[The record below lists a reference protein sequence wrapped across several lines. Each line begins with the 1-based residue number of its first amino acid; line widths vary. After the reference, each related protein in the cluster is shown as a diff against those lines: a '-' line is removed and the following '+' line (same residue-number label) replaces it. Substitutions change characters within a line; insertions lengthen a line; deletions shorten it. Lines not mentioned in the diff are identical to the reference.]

1 MHVKNP
7 NSDVFVDMADAR
19 ITAEQRLMELQLEQM
34 DKELK
39 ELRQKRIEY
48 WSAPNQLSSRFHLPE
63 HQQTV
68 DILDLRKKRLQ
79 WTQTRSSLLKPHQC
93 HHAQQLLEE
102 DLRRLKDRMNTVE
115 CMGPLLLKF
124 CSDHS
129 ERIARQKYA
138 YLRRVSNHCRGSE
151 ALDKVSGLLR
161 KRLDALDDEYA
172 ILKEDMLKMNQKLP
186 VALKVIASSKTDPQS
201 VASLEAT
208 SRSKNAPRL
217 DDAEV
222 QLAVSMPLEK
232 SSLQIFLRW
241 MVTEVRLHKKVSR
254 FFAKFQWLVYS
265 QRYDLLRKSK
275 SLVSSGPGAAEGGDH
290 LAQINSSLGVGSGNV
305 RVPTMVT
312 NAERLNSVLDKL
324 KIHLKA
330 YVELD
335 TENAQQ
341 FSYTMKTL
349 LSKLH
354 VIQTADFTFPP
365 YDTTLVG
372 KYMPVPSFG
381 DTEETNRNKT
391 GGIISGIDKAQ
402 IETTFMKP
410 AGWRKD
416 LPFKP
421 QLGISQKEQEAYL
434 MGMRDSDL
442 DHLLRAEA
450 EAILE
455 GDLEVVEKRLSEQI
469 LTHMDRAF
477 AQTDSELGTGKALM
491 GGVKSTSTS
500 GNQGLPADR
509 LAPLYQM
516 RLLQT
521 RQARRRLTGVLNYFR
536 SIERR
541 LCLDAFGFA
550 FPGSKRA
557 DPSVR
562 SERSERTIH
571 EEVNKESSA
580 SLEHASQHTE
590 GFFAKRHES
599 LKSDP
604 NLSVKSV
611 EDVMAYESIQSRD
624 DSYFVDSEDII
635 RVRDASGTQIIY
647 DAVLEDVKTV
657 QDRMMR
663 IGQHYLKLFETKF
676 KEKGVP
682 DRVSLLEDLY
692 QSEATYY
699 ESLKLVVDVY
709 LESYD
714 HCVDRDSQRRMAQTI
729 VDVMARRPLLDL
741 ELPYMVESYSNE
753 TVAVQMEASLLR
765 EMLIAQ
771 MGEERLYRNTIAA
784 RSSSRP
790 KDRLHGF
797 PPELFQPVTHEHLL
811 CDLGTIFPTPGSY
824 GVAILD
830 LYSSLDS
837 LLGFN
842 DVLNAVVN
850 EMVFVHKLKPGSS
863 TAAMRTAILQQG
875 LIEWRLLLEEEDL
888 AEEIRK
894 KSAGPGNRPYANSFV
909 IDDPFA
915 VEEIIDD
922 VVLGRRKETE
932 SSAKKKEPVKKPDP
946 KRAVVPEERLLFE
959 EDAHEN
965 PQLQVHLDAI
975 EAVIL
980 RKKLLDYS
988 YETEILQLAYKG
1000 QAETYG
1006 KEAGRQPPPLDFAHP
1021 SDVSGGSRM
1030 RAPPDE
1036 VSSMGADSVTHLA
1049 IAEFDTSLAMFDFQ
1063 TYEGIKEILNLGGVF
1078 SLRQALRFQALEL
1091 GTLVVA
1097 MEYNQTCLDR
1107 CMESV
1112 ILKEDALMGSSSSI
1126 SFSGGGGAH
1135 KAFVPLNAPTA
1146 KKKQDAAEIAERN
1159 AKIAQEVQKFK
1170 KEEMGKIGD
1179 HFLQV
1184 RELKNHR
1191 RENILERFN
1200 HKSASI
1206 PSSGPNAKNLVRS
1219 LKYELLEEYLK
1230 SLLSDLEV
1238 FSVKPL
1244 ISRIA
1249 EMLYRQA
1256 IRLPKPRLLFSQSVD
1271 PQASTITQARPLEV
1285 ADESG
1290 KDMSIFA
1297 SDLSLVSLWRIPHPI
1312 EVLDELPKEPRTLS
1326 SYLLCLWA
1334 LHNLISI
1341 MSAYARAL
1349 PVPLVSTRDSMVG
1362 YEKVQAFLGQV
1373 KSNIDG
1379 LPDSSRI
1386 FEVSSFL
1393 SLLQELVLGKY
1404 LLSLQALHHKLLA
1417 NPELLC
1423 HVPVVKS
1430 AMQELEQ
1437 RLYPPPATFPVSF
1450 PQVEAPPSSQRTDPG
1465 PFLYSPIPEPYSEA
1479 GLPLTSLAESERTL
1493 LKSEWEKLEATLLD
1507 TMQQRGIF
1515 LATAPLQ
1522 AVQVQNEV
1530 VRTTLEL
1537 NRMRN
1542 ELGRLYLRMEEPR
1555 DKTELKEWTRIY
1567 EEKVLKRLAQA
1578 KIRAERTQA
1587 DHQAAVLISG
1597 DANTTSAKAK
1607 VAEKAV
1613 LDAEMLSSELSQRI
1627 FLVRTLH
1634 DECCKFFLN
1643 LEMTATMK
1651 RHAAA
1656 MAAIDEMALA
1666 GPKGS
1671 GRKESVR
1678 EPLSVTE
1685 GREEQGKVE
1694 MLVEFLKAVRSCAR
1708 EEKESARGGMVLIL
1722 SKEGFYNLV
1731 DVLASRLRS
1740 WNETRTQEAVRSI
1753 EMENVNLKHLLF
1765 LQERNI
1771 QYKEALR
1778 EREQQSMARRIDVAV
1793 KDQCYS
1799 LLFKIDMLERKL
1811 EESNKNLAEMEKNVR
1826 ERLKVEFEDLV
1837 KDLGTQLTMV
1847 RSQFKE
1853 YRESLQQDMK
1863 SNLHDIKKEAM
1874 IKFAKTGSAPI
1885 ELKRMTLKMA
1895 HTEDTIEDLTIE
1907 NSELKR
1913 ALLKVRTMNSVKD
1926 LSIRMGYDK
1935 KLQAL
1940 QTEKLEASRE
1950 LYQDRAET
1958 QKQMEI
1964 MQTRLQ
1970 ETNLALAAA
1979 EAERDKLRKEL
1990 DLANRNKQSLL
2001 TWKVAKSQQLA
2012 DLEAKVKKY
2021 EKWSNHDVDKLLLDI
2036 ERKESELKSLH
2047 SHDPTDIARHRA
2059 MLDANSRKEVEKL
2072 RKQLVQEQRLKL
2084 EAFQKLDE
2092 LRNDFRWE
2100 EYFESVDDKQS
2111 VVSYWKRRFLECSS
2125 SLHKSVEENERL
2137 MEAMAAAGLDL
2148 PEEVKQSRTNSAVHP
2163 VPNLPP
2169 PPPTL
2174 GSSSSF
2180 RPQSAPVVRPVS
2192 GKVIKSRRPL
2202 SGAVLPGTDIIS
2214 SVLHETQAIDERAS
2228 LNPVISTKKL
2238 SLPSAG
2244 SRPGT
2249 SQGSKS
2255 GASPSGLLPR
2265 AAGGGGFYVRRPT
2278 GTRGS

>member
-1 MHVKNP
+1 
-7 NSDVFVDMADAR
+7 
-19 ITAEQRLMELQLEQM
+19 
-34 DKELK
+34 
-39 ELRQKRIEY
+39 
-48 WSAPNQLSSRFHLPE
+48 
-63 HQQTV
+63 
-68 DILDLRKKRLQ
+68 
-79 WTQTRSSLLKPHQC
+79 
-93 HHAQQLLEE
+93 
-102 DLRRLKDRMNTVE
+102 
-115 CMGPLLLKF
+115 
-124 CSDHS
+124 
-129 ERIARQKYA
+129 
-138 YLRRVSNHCRGSE
+138 
-151 ALDKVSGLLR
+151 
-161 KRLDALDDEYA
+161 
-172 ILKEDMLKMNQKLP
+172 
-186 VALKVIASSKTDPQS
+186 
-201 VASLEAT
+201 
-208 SRSKNAPRL
+208 
-217 DDAEV
+217 
-222 QLAVSMPLEK
+222 
-232 SSLQIFLRW
+232 
-241 MVTEVRLHKKVSR
+241 
-254 FFAKFQWLVYS
+254 
-265 QRYDLLRKSK
+265 
-275 SLVSSGPGAAEGGDH
+275 
-290 LAQINSSLGVGSGNV
+290 
-305 RVPTMVT
+305 MVT
-312 NAERLNSVLDKL
+312 NVERLTSLLNNL
-324 KIHLKA
+324 KVHLKA
-330 YVELD
+330 YAELD

-381 DTEETNRNKT
+381 EADDLQRGKT
-391 GGIISGIDKAQ
+391 GGLISGVDKAQ

-410 AGWRKD
+410 AGWRKQMP
-416 LPFKP
+416 LKP
-421 QLGISQKEQEAYL
+421 VVGTMQKEQEAYL
-434 MGMRDSDL
+434 MSMRETDL

-450 EAILE
+450 EAVLE

-469 LTHMDRAF
+469 MTHMDRAF
-477 AQTDSELGTGKALM
+477 AQADSELGTGKALM
-491 GGVKSTSTS
+491 GGVKATATS
-500 GNQGLPADR
+500 GNQGLPAER

-516 RLLQT
+516 RLLQI

-536 SIERR
+536 SVERR

-550 FPGSKRA
+550 FPLSSKKSE
-557 DPSVR
+557 PSVR
-562 SERSERTIH
+562 SEMSDRTMH
-571 EEVNKESSA
+571 EELTKESSI
-580 SLEHASQHTE
+580 SLDHASHQADS
-590 GFFAKRHES
+590 FSAKRHES

-611 EDVMAYESIQSRD
+611 EEVMTYESVQSRD
-624 DSYFVDSEDII
+624 DSYSVDSEDIV
-635 RVRDASGTQIIY
+635 RVRDATGTQILY
-647 DAVLEDVKTV
+647 DVVVEDLKIV
-657 QDRMMR
+657 QDRMIR

-709 LESYD
+709 LESYE
-714 HCVDRDSQRRMAQTI
+714 HCVDKDSQARMAQTI
-729 VDVMARRPLLDL
+729 MDVMARRPLLDL
-741 ELPYMVESYSNE
+741 DVPYMVESYSNE

-765 EMLIAQ
+765 EMMIAQ

-784 RSSSRP
+784 RNSTRP
-790 KDRLHGF
+790 KDKMLGF

-811 CDLGTIFPTPGSY
+811 CEIDLVYPTPGSY
-824 GVAILD
+824 GVGILD
-830 LYSSLDS
+830 VYHSLDN

-842 DVLNAVVN
+842 DLLNAVLN

-894 KSAGPGNRPYANSFV
+894 KAAGTGSRPYANSFV

-922 VVLGRRKETE
+922 VAMTRRKDYE
-932 SSAKKKEPVKKPDP
+932 SSAKKQEQAKKSDP
-946 KRAVVPEERLLFE
+946 KRPVASEETLLFE
-959 EDAHEN
+959 EDIHEN
-965 PQLQVHLDAI
+965 ALLQVQMDAI

-988 YETEILQLAYKG
+988 YETDILQLSYRM

-1006 KEAGRQPPPLDFAHP
+1006 KDVGRQPAPLDFAHP

-1063 TYEGIKEILNLGGVF
+1063 TYDGIKEILNLGGVF
-1078 SLRQALRFQALEL
+1078 ALRQALRFQALEL

-1097 MEYNQTCLDR
+1097 IEYNQTCLDR

-1112 ILKEDALMGSSSSI
+1112 ILKEDALTGSSSSI
-1126 SFSGGGGAH
+1126 SFSAGGGH
-1135 KAFVPLNAPTA
+1135 KGFVPLNAPTA

-1159 AKIAQEVQKFK
+1159 AKIAQEVKKFQQ
-1170 KEEMGKIGD
+1170 EEVNKISD

-1184 RELKNHR
+1184 RELKIHR
-1191 RENILERFN
+1191 RENILDKFN

-1206 PSSGPNAKNLVRS
+1206 PSSGPNAKNQVRA
-1219 LKYELLEEYLK
+1219 LKYELLDEYLK
-1230 SLLSDLEV
+1230 ALLSDLEV

-1244 ISRIA
+1244 ISRVA
-1249 EMLYRQA
+1249 DMLYRQA

-1326 SYLLCLWA
+1326 SYLHCLWA
-1334 LHNLISI
+1334 LHNLFTI

-1349 PVPLVSTRDSMVG
+1349 PVPLVSTRDSVVG

-1379 LPDSSRI
+1379 LPDSSRV
-1386 FEVSSFL
+1386 FDVASFL
-1393 SLLQELVLGKY
+1393 NMMQELLLGKY
-1404 LLSLQALHHKLLA
+1404 LLSLQGLQHKLLA
-1417 NPELLC
+1417 DPELVQ
-1423 HVPVVKS
+1423 HVPVVKT
-1430 AMQELEQ
+1430 AMHEMEYPLH
-1437 RLYPPPATFPVSF
+1437 PPPASF
-1450 PQVEAPPSSQRTDPG
+1450 PISFPHGGELSFSSARIDKG
-1465 PFLYSPIPEPYSEA
+1465 PFLYSPIPEPYCEV
-1479 GLPLTSLAESERTL
+1479 GLPLTSLPESERTM
-1493 LKSEWEKLEATLLD
+1493 LKLEWEKIEGTLLD

-1537 NRMRN
+1537 NRMRD
-1542 ELGRLYLRMEEPR
+1542 ELSRLYLKIQEPR
-1555 DKTELKEWTRIY
+1555 DPTELKEWMKVY
-1567 EEKVLKRLAQA
+1567 EERVLKRLALA
-1578 KIRAERTQA
+1578 KVRAEKTQA

-1597 DANTTSAKAK
+1597 DSNTSSAKAK
-1607 VAEKAV
+1607 VAEKAMM
-1613 LDAEMLSSELSQRI
+1613 DAELLSTELSQRI
-1627 FLVRTLH
+1627 FLVRILH
-1634 DECCKFFLN
+1634 DECCKFFLSQ
-1643 LEMTATMK
+1643 ETAAAMR

-1656 MAAIDEMALA
+1656 TSAIDEMALA
-1666 GPKGS
+1666 GPQKGT

-1678 EPLSVTE
+1678 EPQTVVE
-1685 GREEQGKVE
+1685 AREEQGKVE

-1708 EEKESARGGMVLIL
+1708 EEKETTKGGRMVLVL
-1722 SKEGFYNLV
+1722 SKENFYQLI
-1731 DVLASRLRS
+1731 DVLASRLRA

-1753 EMENVNLKHLLF
+1753 EMENVNLKHLLY
-1765 LQERNI
+1765 LQERNM

-1799 LLFKIDMLERKL
+1799 LLFKIDTLERKL
-1811 EESNKNLAEMEKNVR
+1811 EESNKNLAEMEKSVR
-1826 ERLKVEFEDLV
+1826 DRLKIEFEDLV

-1926 LSIRMGYDK
+1926 LSIRMSYDK
-1935 KLQAL
+1935 RLQVM

-1950 LYQDRAET
+1950 LYQDKAET
-1958 QKQMEI
+1958 QKQMEV

-2021 EKWSNHDVDKLLLDI
+2021 EKWSGHDVDKLLLDI
-2036 ERKESELKSLH
+2036 ERKEAELKTLH
-2047 SHDPTDIARHRA
+2047 AHDPTDIARHRA
-2059 MLDANSRKEVEKL
+2059 MLDANSKKEVEKL
-2072 RKQLVQEQRLKL
+2072 RKQLQQEQRLKL

-2111 VVSYWKRRFLECSS
+2111 VLSYWKRRFIECSA
-2125 SLHKSVEENERL
+2125 SLQKSVEENERL
-2137 MEAMAAAGLDL
+2137 MEAMTAAGLDL
-2148 PEEVKQSRTNSAVHP
+2148 PEDVKQSRAQSSAHTGSA
-2163 VPNLPP
+2163 LPP

-2180 RPQSAPVVRPVS
+2180 RPQSAPVARPVS
-2192 GKVIKSRRPL
+2192 GRIKSRRPL
-2202 SGAVLPGTDIIS
+2202 SGAVLPGSDVIS
-2214 SVLHETQAIDERAS
+2214 SVLHETQAIDEKAI
-2228 LNPVISTKKL
+2228 LNPVISSKKL

-2249 SQGSKS
+2249 SQGNKTS
-2255 GASPSGLLPR
+2255 ASPSGLLPR